1 MAKAHAVLEDRIY
14 VIPEDVQDV
23 FIDVCAHRMVLRP
36 QARVEGV
43 DARDILN
50 EILAEVKPP
59 LAD

>member
-1 MAKAHAVLEDRIY
+1 
-14 VIPEDVQDV
+14 
-23 FIDVCAHRMVLRP
+23 MVKRP
-36 QARVEGV
+36 QERVEGL